1 MIDVSNVGVLSR
13 VRWIPWR
20 LKAGM
25 VIIKNDTTQ
34 GEIVNADEIEETLRC
49 LKKFLAMR

>member
-1 MIDVSNVGVLSR
+1 MAIKSWHGNNLKMIH
-13 VRWIPWR
+13 
-20 LKAGM
+20 
-25 VIIKNDTTQ
+25 TQ